1 MRRNKPAPLRD
12 GMGIILALRRQAT
25 GAGGAD
31 AEIAMDL
38 QLRDRTCLVTGASSG
53 IGRATA
59 MALAAEGA
67 RIVAS
72 ARSLEALQALAAG
85 VSAATGREPVL
96 VAADL
101 SRDDG
106 PEILA
111 RQVLERVGHVD
122 VLVNNAGG
130 SRPSDG
136 DIGEAVWAESFALN
150 FVSARRLTER
160 LVPGMRAQG
169 WGRVVNL
176 TGAIVAKTLN
186 AASPAKAALESWSKA
201 AAALYAP
208 DGITVNCVA
217 PGRIDSAQIRDRL
230 HPTEESRRTFIAQ
243 NIPAGRFGEPEEA
256 AALIAFLASGPA
268 RYVTG
273 ATIPVDGGA
282 LRLAF

>member
-1 MRRNKPAPLRD
+1 MAARPQSPTDL
-12 GMGIILALRRQAT
+12 
-25 GAGGAD
+25 
-31 AEIAMDL
+31 EIAMDL
-38 QLRDRTCLVTGASSG
+38 QLKDKTCLVTGASSG

-67 RIVAS
+67 RIIAS
-72 ARSLEALQALAAG
+72 ARSLEALQPLAAALAE
-85 VSAATGREPVL
+85 ATGRDAIL

-111 RQVLERVGHVD
+111 REALARAGHVD

-136 DIGEAVWAESFALN
+136 EIGEAVWSESFTLN
-150 FVSARRLTER
+150 FGSARRLTER
-160 LVPGMRAQG
+160 LVPGMRERR
-169 WGRVVNL
+169 WGRIVNL
-176 TGAIVAKTLN
+176 TGAIVAKVPN
-186 AASPAKAALESWSKA
+186 AASPAKAALESWSKT

-217 PGRIDSAQIRDRL
+217 PGRIDSAQVRDRL
-230 HPTEESRRTFIAQ
+230 HPTAESRRAFIAQ
-243 NIPAGRFGEPEEA
+243 NIPAGRFGEAEEA

-268 RYVTG
+268 SYVTG
-273 ATIPVDGGA
+273 ATIPVDGGGM
-282 LRLAF
+282 RLAF